1 MLGMVGRTNGVHPFE
16 PKFVGNVRSGTPA
29 GLLLVDGHAAFRD
42 LLAFVL
48 ELEPDLTVLAQAGTL
63 AAARGALAGGPK
75 FDVAVVD
82 PRLPDGCGA
91 GFVGDLRQKM
101 PRARTLVL
109 GDHLEARRR
118 AEIVDAG
125 AAAIVPKSARLA
137 EVLKAIR
144 DLHAG
149 KHLLTPQEISE
160 AARLAERARREGHEA
175 RRLIRR
181 LTSRELD
188 VLQALAEGLSDRE
201 ISERLH
207 VGVGTVRTHLT
218 SVLAKL
224 QARSRLQAL
233 VLATRHG
240 LVTMDQPSK
249 RD

>member
-1 MLGMVGRTNGVHPFE
+1 MGRTNGVHPFG
-16 PKFVGNVRSGTPA
+16 PKFAGAVRSGAQT
-29 GLLLVDGHAAFRD
+29 GLLLVDGHTSFRD
-42 LLAFVL
+42 LLALAL
-48 ELEPDLTVLAQAGTL
+48 ELEPDLTVVAQAGTL
-63 AAARGALAGGPK
+63 AAARGALAGGPE

-91 GFVGDLRQKM
+91 DLVGDLRQKM

-118 AEIVDAG
+118 AEIIDAG

-160 AARLAERARREGHEA
+160 AARL
-175 RRLIRR
+175 IRR

-201 ISERLH
+201 IAGRLH

-240 LVTMDQPSK
+240 LVTMGPPTD